1 MCTGDRLLRLV
12 TDSEAEEAQD
22 KAEKQLEAHR
32 KDCSGSDCQ
41 CSDMEGE
48 DDRPVDRG
56 DHSGQPKDD

>member
-12 TDSEAEEAQD
+12 TDNEAEEAQD

-41 CSDMEGE
+41 CSDMEDE
-48 DDRPVDRG
+48 DGRSLDRG
-56 DHSGQPKDD
+56 DHSGQRKED